1 MQELI
6 TITEKNGEK
15 AVSARELHQF
25 LGVGRDFSNW
35 IKNRIEEYG
44 FVENQDFEVFA
55 KIGENPNGG
64 RPSKEYA
71 ISLDM
76 AKELSMV
83 EKTEKG
89 KLARLYFIE
98 MEKKAN
104 KQHTLGCTQ
113 EALVIE
119 SSTKTYKE
127 QAKEKQRELMSYIR
141 NYLKHGDISL
151 VARQIG
157 RSYDVV
163 KDVLNCCY
171 KNQEITNALY
181 QKALQNKQNLL
192 VDYERMINELK
203 K

>member
-6 TITEKNGEK
+6 TITEQNGQK

-25 LGVGRDFSNW
+25 LGVKSKFADW

-44 FVENQDFEVFA
+44 FIENQDFVSVSKFLE
-55 KIGENPNGG
+55 NGG
-64 RPSKEYA
+64 RTKEYA

-104 KQHTLGCTQ
+104 KQHTLGYTQ

-192 VDYERMINELK
+192 IDYEIMINELK